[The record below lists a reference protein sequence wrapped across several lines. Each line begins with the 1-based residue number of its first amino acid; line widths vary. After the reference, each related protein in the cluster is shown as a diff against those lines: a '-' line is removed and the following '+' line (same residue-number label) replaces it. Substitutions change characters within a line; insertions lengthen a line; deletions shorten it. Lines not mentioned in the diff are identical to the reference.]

1 MHISSSCGSGQ
12 GAGGFGASFV
22 NTTNAK
28 LGDLGSQTLPARDTG
43 VEWTAGGVYE
53 VAWTLQANHGGGYQ
67 YRLCPKPSAQTEE
80 CFRAHPLDFADKT
93 TTIRYH
99 DGRRLSPGL

>member
-1 MHISSSCGSGQ
+1 M
-12 GAGGFGASFV
+12 

-53 VAWTLQANHGGGYQ
+53 VAWTLQANHGGGYS
-67 YRLCPKPSAQTEE
+67 YRL
-80 CFRAHPLDFADKT
+80 
-93 TTIRYH
+93 
-99 DGRRLSPGL
+99 